1 MDPMEWLES
10 LARRQGAN
18 PDELTTAADFD
29 IPLPGDS
36 SKVTGPG
43 YTPFDTGSS
52 KPAPVAAKPPAP
64 PSAPQ
69 EADPFGGM
77 DPMEWLESLAKRQG
91 ANPDELTTAADFDV
105 PMPDADAVQ
114 TGPGYTPYKA
124 TSTPPTPMPMP
135 EAPKTAT
142 SVPTLP
148 MSVPI
153 AAKAPAASQDEDPFS
168 GMDPMEWLESL
179 AKRQGANPDELTTAA
194 DFNIPMPAADAVQT
208 GPGYTPYETSSRVEA
223 AKSEPIKSVP
233 AVPLKL
239 QTAVNQMPAAGT
251 DDDDLLGGMDPM
263 EWLESLARRQGA
275 NPDELITGGLAEVP
289 EAPSMAVANEPG
301 YVDYAP
307 FAEQPL
313 SGEFDAVQ
321 PESRTLPPTAA
332 RPPVPPPAARPP
344 APPAAS
350 IDDMDPLRWLNAL
363 SESEPQPMSDPSMF
377 SAGSVSESM
386 QADSALDWLESL
398 ARESGDAP
406 PASQPVSTIEDW
418 LASARETPATPDAG
432 LSDNPQDILAWLNEQ
447 TAGLAAAAP
456 AATAPG
462 SEPAMPTEIPEWL
475 RDQMGTPAATSN
487 ILRDEVLEPPV
498 PVGLDDWMR
507 AAEPD
512 PDSTLDL
519 STLFAN
525 QSADVPSSELVALTQ
540 PSPGEAADPWAEAL
554 DDEYRRER
562 AGDTSIP
569 DWFNEVMARSE
580 DAPVAQQQA
589 AVDVPAEPVPNF
601 LTEMESEFLGEPA
614 LPISKEAIPSW
625 LLEADPGLPRAAA
638 PTPEPQIEI
647 DDWTTPNDDL
657 LPDWLRPEAEAA
669 EAEPELVAQPEAAQA
684 PLPVL
689 PPRQPEPVSRETRI
703 IELDRGIFQTQPPT
717 RTNIVTPQQAQPVP
731 VYTQQTPPAT
741 ALQSARALIEANQHL
756 DSLHHLEPLVD
767 SGHQLD
773 DVVTELQKV
782 VAAQPKSPRAR
793 RLLGDAHMR
802 QGDLQKALD
811 SYRSALKQL

>member
-1 MDPMEWLES
+1 MEWLES

-29 IPLPGDS
+29 IPLPGDA

-52 KPAPVAAKPPAP
+52 KPAPVAAKPPPP
-64 PSAPQ
+64 PSAPM

-91 ANPDELTTAADFDV
+91 ANPDELTTAADLDV
-105 PMPDADAVQ
+105 AMPDADAVQ

-124 TSTPPTPMPMP
+124 TSTPPMP
-135 EAPKTAT
+135 EQPKTAT
-142 SVPTLP
+142 SVPTLS
-148 MSVPI
+148 MSVPV
-153 AAKAPAASQDEDPFS
+153 AARPPAPPAAQPPAASQDEDPFS

-194 DFNIPMPAADAVQT
+194 DFDIPMPAADAMQT
-208 GPGYTPYETSSRVEA
+208 GPGYTPYEASSRAEPVKPDPV
-223 AKSEPIKSVP
+223 KSEPIK
-233 AVPLKL
+233 A
-239 QTAVNQMPAAGT
+239 QTATNQMPAAGT
-251 DDDDLLGGMDPM
+251 SDDDLLGGMDPM
-263 EWLESLARRQGA
+263 AWLEALARRQGA
-275 NPDELITGGLAEVP
+275 NPDELITGGMAEVP
-289 EAPSMAVANEPG
+289 EAPSMAIPNEPG

-321 PESRTLPPTAA
+321 PESRALPPSAA
-332 RPPVPPPAARPP
+332 RPPTPPPAVRPP
-344 APPAAS
+344 APPPSS

-363 SESEPQPMSDPSMF
+363 SESDPQPMSDPSMF
-377 SAGSVSESM
+377 SAGDASEIM

-398 ARESGDAP
+398 ARETGDAP

-418 LASARETPATPDAG
+418 LASARETPPEPG
-432 LSDNPQDILAWLNEQ
+432 LSDNPQEILAWLNEQ
-447 TAGLAAAAP
+447 AAGLVEDETAGEAPVSDTPAALAP
-456 AATAPG
+456 A
-462 SEPAMPTEIPEWL
+462 EIPEWL

-487 ILRDEVLEPPV
+487 ILRDEVVEPPV
-498 PVGLDDWMR
+498 PIGLDDWMR

-512 PDSTLDL
+512 ADSTLDL
-519 STLFAN
+519 SALFAAE
-525 QSADVPSSELVALTQ
+525 SADVPSGELQALTL
-540 PSPGEAADPWAEAL
+540 PTPGEAADPWAEAL

-580 DAPVAQQQA
+580 DAPVSQQQA
-589 AVDVPAEPVPNF
+589 APQARVEVPAEVPEVSVPNY
-601 LTEMESEFLGEPA
+601 LSEMESEFLGEPI
-614 LPISKEAIPSW
+614 LENIPDW
-625 LLEADPGLPRAAA
+625 LRGADPGLPRDAA

-647 DDWTTPNDDL
+647 DDWTTPTDDL
-657 LPDWLRPEAEAA
+657 LPDWLRPEV
-669 EAEPELVAQPEAAQA
+669 EPALAAQPEPVQ
-684 PLPVL
+684 PPPPVL

-731 VYTQQTPPAT
+731 VYTPQPEPAT
-741 ALQSARALIEANQHL
+741 ALQSARTLIAANQHL

-811 SYRSALKQL
+811 SYRSALEQL